1 MPEGDPTANSTEA
14 QAAVTAALDSVTV
27 IDNIIDNTEAVAG
40 QTTAEKADDADRNYR
55 HIELMK
61 EKDWFWN
68 TATIAQKTKFTT
80 AITEGKTYYQS
91 NSAA

>member
-1 MPEGDPTANSTEA
+1 MPEGEPTANSTEA

-27 IDNIIDNTEAVAG
+27 IDNIVDDTEAVAG
-40 QTTAEKADDADRNYR
+40 QTTADKADDADRNYR

-68 TATIAQKTKFTT
+68 TATTAQKSTFND
-80 AITEGKTYYQS
+80 AISAGKAYYDA
-91 NSAA
+91 NS

>member
-1 MPEGDPTANSTEA
+1 MPEGEPTANSTEA

-27 IDNIIDNTEAVAG
+27 IDNIVDDTEAVAG
-40 QTTAEKADDADRNYR
+40 QTTADKADDADRNYR

-68 TATIAQKTKFTT
+68 TATTAQRTKFNT
-80 AITEGKTYYQS
+80 AITEGRTYYQS